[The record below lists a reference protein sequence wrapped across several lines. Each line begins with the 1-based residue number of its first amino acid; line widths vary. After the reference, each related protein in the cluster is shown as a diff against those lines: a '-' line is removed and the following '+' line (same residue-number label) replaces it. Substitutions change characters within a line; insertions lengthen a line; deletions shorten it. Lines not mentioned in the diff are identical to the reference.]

1 MYKALDLRGSRGCG
15 NQYCLQLALL
25 RKGREGK
32 GREGNVEILKTA
44 AYAETEYAGGFMN
57 FMEE

>member
-1 MYKALDLRGSRGCG
+1 VETSTVCSWCSEEG
-15 NQYCLQLALL
+15 
-25 RKGREGK
+25 KGREGK

-44 AYAETEYAGGFMN
+44 TYAETEYKGGFMN